1 VSAAPAMATS
11 TSGPGDPAAALEVDS
26 LRVCYGG
33 LPAVDDVSLRISR
46 GQVAA
51 LIGETSSGKSS
62 LALGVAR
69 LLPSSAVVTGR
80 VEIAGTNLAELTARE
95 ARRRRAS
102 LVGYIAQDAMAALN
116 PVIPVGRQIAELF
129 QVHRG
134 MHRAE
139 ASAQAVRELARVR
152 IDRPERV
159 ARAYP
164 HQLSGGM
171 RQRVMIAMAMALSPP
186 LLIADEPTTAL
197 DVSTQ
202 AEILDLVAQLQAET
216 GSGILWIT
224 HDMGVVAELADVVAV
239 MYAGRIVEQ
248 GPARDVFDHPRHPYT
263 QGLLRTRRDLRTGR
277 PGAPLYQIE
286 GSPPALSAG
295 RLGCAF
301 APRCLRRTEICNDR
315 APELLPQNNNL
326 QTGNGLGAASPS
338 RHFAAAASPS
348 GNASMGV
355 TGTDV
360 RPPGPAEAG
369 AATAQWLAACHHPEV
384 SS

>member
-1 VSAAPAMATS
+1 MSAAPAMAARE
-11 TSGPGDPAAALEVDS
+11 PGAGGRTAALEVEN

-33 LPAVDDVSLRISR
+33 LPAVDDVSLRVEP

-69 LLPSSAVVTGR
+69 LLPGSAVVTGR
-80 VEIAGTNLAELTARE
+80 VAIAGADLGEMAARE
-95 ARRRRAS
+95 ARGLRAG

-116 PVIPVGRQIAELF
+116 PVLPVGFQVAELF
-129 QVHRG
+129 RVHRG
-134 MHRAE
+134 MARAD
-139 ASAQAVRELARVR
+139 ASRQGVRELARVR

-202 AEILDLVAQLQAET
+202 AEILALVGELQIQT

-224 HDMGVVAELADVVAV
+224 HDMGVVAELADWVAV

-248 GPARDVFDHPRHPYT
+248 GVARDVFDHPLHPYT
-263 QGLLRTRRDLRTGR
+263 EGLLRTRRDLRTGR

-286 GSPPALSAG
+286 GSPPALSAD
-295 RLGCAF
+295 RRGCAF
-301 APRCLRRTEICNDR
+301 APRCPRRSTICDER
-315 APELLPQNNNL
+315 RPELAAQLPQAR
-326 QTGNGLGAASPS
+326 GL
-338 RHFAAAASPS
+338 
-348 GNASMGV
+348 V
-355 TGTDV
+355 
-360 RPPGPAEAG
+360 
-369 AATAQWLAACHHPEV
+369 ACHHPEV
-384 SS
+384 ST